1 MASEKQVPV
10 HLFSSCIDLGY
21 FLPRTGLILPT
32 LVFGLLELVSVVLV
46 TMDSLHSLQAVMQY
60 PDVDACQEF
69 CWCDRPPA
77 CPRSCLQASARLCS
91 PSWMLFF

>member
-46 TMDSLHSLQAVMQY
+46 TMDYLRSLQAVMQY

-77 CPRSCLQASARLCS
+77 CPSHLFDLAPISLSPCLS
-91 PSWMLFF
+91 